1 MSDNPH
7 RLPRT
12 IIPQRYDITLEPDLG
27 AATFAGTCAAGV
39 EVVEATTTLVC
50 NAAELAVHEAWV
62 ESIDGIVRFDP
73 TSVALDPESER
84 LTLTFATPLTPGEY
98 RFHTQFDGVLNDKL
112 CGFYRSTFTDA
123 DGNEQVLAT
132 TQMEATDCRKAFPC
146 WDEPDRKAI
155 FGVTLVVPKDLLAL
169 SNAGEVRRSPATDGK
184 VTVEFADTM
193 VMSTYLVAFVVGPLE
208 ITDALDVDGVPLRV
222 AYPKGRGHLS
232 GFALE
237 IGAFALRHFTEYYGI
252 PYPGDK
258 IDLVAIPDFAFGA
271 MENLGCVTFRETALL
286 VDPDAVPQAELQRVT
301 DVVAHELAHMWFG
314 DLVTMKWWNG
324 IWLNEAFATFM
335 EMHATNAFRPDWDR
349 WTDFGLSRTAAF
361 DVDALANT
369 RPIEYEV
376 VSPADAEGMFDILT
390 YEKGAA
396 VVRMLEQYLGEDVFR
411 RGIRR
416 YLATH
421 AYGNTETDDLWDAIE
436 AEAESGEPVREI
448 MAGWIFQGGFPVI
461 DVDLVRD
468 DITAPEGETIVR
480 LTQQRFHYAGGPP
493 VEPAAWSVPVLVTLC
508 QRPEHHAD
516 PVVTVERLLLD
527 RDGTELPVL
536 GQLDWVVVNTE
547 GTGFYRTNYS
557 AELLE
562 VLATHAMG
570 ELSPIER
577 YGLIDDAA
585 AAMLADHRSAA
596 ELLRFVES
604 FAAETDL
611 SVWQRLIGVLAQLD
625 RMVEGDARN
634 ALAERIG
641 ALVRPALE
649 RLGQTPIEGEPDR
662 DRELRGVLLQ
672 ALATL
677 ANDPVAQL
685 RCRDFFAAGANADP
699 SLLAAATWVVASIG
713 DAGDFDEYLAR
724 YRNASSPQEEVRYL
738 QALADFDHA
747 DLIDRVCA
755 MAITDDVRTQNAPYL
770 LRRCLTN
777 RSHGPRAW
785 AFVVDNWDAINTRLP
800 NNSISR
806 MLDGIRSLH
815 QPEVADRVFE
825 FFTTHEVPQGDK
837 IVAQH
842 LERLQVNV
850 ALRAREAHHLASAL
864 R

>member
-1 MSDNPH
+1 VSDNPH

-12 IIPQRYDITLEPDLG
+12 IVPQRYDITLEPDLG
-27 AATFAGTCAAGV
+27 AATFAGECVTEV
-39 EVVEATTTLVC
+39 EVVEPTNTLVC
-50 NAAELAVHEAWV
+50 NAAELVVQEAWV
-62 ESIDGIVRFDP
+62 ELMGGGERI
-73 TSVALDPESER
+73 DPESITLDPHTER
-84 LTLTFATPLTPGEY
+84 LTLAFTPELAAGEY
-98 RFHTQFDGVLNDKL
+98 RFHTRFDGVLNDKL
-112 CGFYRSTFTDA
+112 CGFYRSTFTDTE
-123 DGNEQVLAT
+123 GNEQVLAT

-155 FGVTLVVPKDLLAL
+155 FGVTLVVPEDLLAL
-169 SNAGEVRRSPATDGK
+169 SNAGEVRRSPAVAGK
-184 VTVEFADTM
+184 VSVEFADTM

-208 ITDALDVDGVPLRV
+208 ITDAMDVDGVPLRV

-237 IGAFALRHFTEYYGI
+237 IGAFALRHFTDYYGI

-258 IDLVAIPDFAFGA
+258 LDLVAIPDFAFGA

-286 VDPDAVPQAELQRVT
+286 VDPEAVPQAELQRVT

-335 EMHATNAFRPDWDR
+335 EMHATNAFRPQWNR

-361 DVDALANT
+361 DVDALATT

-411 RGIRR
+411 LGIRR

-421 AYGNTETDDLWDAIE
+421 AYGNTDTDDLWEAI
-436 AEAESGEPVREI
+436 EAESGEPVREI

-468 DITAPEGETIVR
+468 DITASEGETMVR
-480 LTQQRFHYAGGPP
+480 LTQQRFHYAGGPA
-493 VEPAAWSVPVLVTLC
+493 VEPSSWTVPVLVTLC
-508 QRPEHHAD
+508 QRPEHHGE
-516 PVVTVERLLLD
+516 PVITVERLLLD
-527 RDGTELPVL
+527 ADGTELPVL

-557 AELLE
+557 PELLE

-585 AAMLADHRSAA
+585 AAMLADHRSAP
-596 ELLRFVES
+596 ELLHFIEG

-611 SVWQRLIGVLAQLD
+611 SVWQRLIGALAQLD
-625 RMVEGDARN
+625 RLVDGDARS

-641 ALVRPALE
+641 ALVRPALA
-649 RLGQTPIEGEPDR
+649 RLGHAPVEGEPDR
-662 DRELRGVLLQ
+662 TRELRGVLLH

-677 ANDPVAQL
+677 GNDPVAQL
-685 RCRDFFAAGANADP
+685 HCRDLFSAGAATDP
-699 SLLAAATWVVASIG
+699 SLLAAATWVVATIG
-713 DAGDFDEYLAR
+713 DATDFDEYLHR
-724 YRNASSPQEEVRYL
+724 YRTASSPQEEVRYL

-747 DLIDRVCA
+747 ELIDRVCV
-755 MAITDDVRTQNAPYL
+755 MAISDDVRTQNAPYL

-785 AFVVDNWDAINTRLP
+785 AFVVDNWDTINARLP
-800 NNSISR
+800 SNSISR
-806 MLDGIRSLH
+806 MLEGIRSLH

-842 LERLQVNV
+842 IERLQVNV
-850 ALRAREAHHLASAL
+850 ALRARQAHHLAAAL